1 MTGPDV
7 LPETTAIVAPSAADR
22 LRGTLADTY
31 ERGVLL
37 VGLGVPISVLVVL
50 GKIALT
56 AASPSVFLFA
66 NVLVTAAVAVSRVL
80 VFRAHHSKRAIGV
93 RADFPVQRRLYRVI
107 GRLIA
112 GTALLY
118 TAASAWEFVD
128 DSPEAAFPQPIAL
141 ALAVIALTELVFAI
155 VGTITARR
163 QRALLLEAARLANI
177 AAALVLLVLAQTAL
191 LSLVNAE
198 SQGRIDAVSGIVL
211 GSAATLIGIGM
222 LVRSRIPRGR
232 FSPDPRVRARLDD

>member
-1 MTGPDV
+1 MTGPEA
-7 LPETTAIVAPSAADR
+7 LPETTAVVSPTPADR
-22 LRGTLADTY
+22 LRAAVADTY

-37 VGLGVPISVLVVL
+37 IGLGVPISILVVL

-56 AASPSVFLFA
+56 VAAPSLFLFA

-80 VFRAHHSKRAIGV
+80 VFRAHHSRRGV
-93 RADFPVQRRLYRVI
+93 RADFAVQRRLYRVI
-107 GRLIA
+107 GRMIA
-112 GTALLY
+112 ISAVLY

-141 ALAVIALTELVFAI
+141 ALAVIALTELTFAI

-191 LSLVNAE
+191 LSLVHAE
-198 SQGRIDAVSGIVL
+198 SQGRIDAVSGIVM
-211 GSAATLIGIGM
+211 GSAAALIGIGM

-232 FSPDPRVRARLDD
+232 FSPDPLERARLDD